1 MNDAGWVA
9 EGPFTLRRHVL
20 RRGTRS
26 LASMSHVK
34 GSLNQWRWQLRAPS
48 TVGGVFSIK
57 GAKQRAEFALRPRG
71 DVCDGC
77 GTTVDVTPLDQLG
90 SFCGHCREL
99 VEVE

>member
-1 MNDAGWVA
+1 MNGAGWVA
-9 EGPFTLRRHVL
+9 EGPFLSRRHVL

-26 LASMSHVK
+26 LATLKNVR
-34 GSLNQWRWQLRAPS
+34 GTNQWRWRLRAPS
-48 TVGGVFSIK
+48 TVEGVFGIK
-57 GAKQRAEFALRPRG
+57 GAKQRAELALQPSG

-90 SFCGHCREL
+90 SFCSHCRQL